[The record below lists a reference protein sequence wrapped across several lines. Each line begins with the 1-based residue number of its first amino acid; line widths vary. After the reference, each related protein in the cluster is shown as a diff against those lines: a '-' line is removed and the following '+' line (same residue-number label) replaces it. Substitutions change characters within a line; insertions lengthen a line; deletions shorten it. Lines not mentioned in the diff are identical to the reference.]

1 MRTNLIETAWV
12 AAALL
17 AASPVTPVRA
27 DESKSVSVSF
37 ADLNLASEAG
47 RDALH
52 RRIERAA
59 EQACAAAKANST
71 TRIQSQ
77 YRSCL
82 TQARASATRQVE
94 ASIAAASVAANV
106 ADAANARN

>member
-1 MRTNLIETAWV
+1 MVSNLIKTTWV

-17 AASPVTPVRA
+17 AASLSTPVRA
-27 DESKSVSVSF
+27 DEAKSVAVSF

-52 RRIERAA
+52 RRIKRAA
-59 EQACAAAKANST
+59 DQACAAAKANLA

-82 TQARASATRQVE
+82 TQARDSATRQFE

-106 ADAANARN
+106 ADAANART